1 MDNAAASV
9 KQKVFE
15 LCLDELSPVV
25 TKLVGTIESKNMPA
39 YLGLC
44 VALEVVAQRVLAGGI
59 DAQVKAGD
67 RAGEFAALREAVQ
80 HDATQALQEFHPWLA
95 LVGSTSQPLLG
106 PDGQA
111 LAPTNMRRPS

>member
-1 MDNAAASV
+1 MDPAAEV

-15 LCLDELSPVV
+15 LCLDELSPIV

-44 VALEVVAQRVLAGGI
+44 VALELVAQRVLAGGI

-67 RAGEFAALREAVQ
+67 RAAQFTALREAIQ
-80 HDATQALQEFHPWLA
+80 HDAAQALQEFHPWLG
-95 LVGSTSQPLLG
+95 LVGTASQPLLG

-111 LAPTNMRRPS
+111 LAPTNMRRPT